1 MKTFFIIFILLLS
14 VFINFS
20 CGSKK
25 KNKIVFYETEE
36 QNEKDT
42 VSQDEDTLTNSGVD
56 VEYDRTDNIIEVPF
70 TERGGVK
77 FINVTV
83 NGEFTVQMILDS
95 GCSST
100 LISVAEARYLYDKG
114 CFTQDDILGTT
125 QSQIADGSIV
135 NDMVVNL
142 KQLVI
147 GGKIVCNNVKATVS
161 SNTNA
166 PLLLGNEVLDRAPS
180 YSVDNV
186 NKKVIFKLN

>member
-1 MKTFFIIFILLLS
+1 MRSYFIIFALS
-14 VFINFS
+14 FCVFLNFS
-20 CGSKK
+20 CSSKK
-25 KNKIVFYETEE
+25 KNKIVFYETDAQED
-36 QNEKDT
+36 KDT
-42 VSQDEDTLTNSGVD
+42 ASQYNDVDSGLD
-56 VEYDRTDNIIEVPF
+56 IEYDRTDDIVEVPF

-114 CFTQDDILGTT
+114 CFTENDILGTT

-147 GGKIVCNNVKATVS
+147 GDKIVCNNVKATVS